1 MKFILR
7 ENLKTGMRLGRP
19 IYSKDG
25 TLLYNVGSRL
35 TEQGI
40 ISVNNFGVIGLYILE
55 EAEPV
60 PILSDEEIDL
70 ERFLIAGT
78 TKLYI
83 DWEKIR
89 SGMIPIY
96 LPSLVSEIVSK
107 YGDLDHKISFFQTI
121 RSSED
126 KRYKHCLSMA
136 ILCAMICSRMG
147 KRRSEMNTCVTTAL
161 LHDIGWLD
169 IPKELRDKT
178 DVELTEEEKKSLS
191 VEEYKSLQYLETKAN
206 NLPAIRQ
213 LMGQHFRM
221 RRMERF
227 GRLDPETR
235 SYSDATKILTVACAF
250 DRLTSMDIGKEP
262 VTELSA
268 VRIMRKDTDLFD
280 TPVLNALIDSV
291 NVLVSGCS
299 VKLTNG
305 LSGCVIKE
313 NPFYMAKPVVLLF
326 DNNEMLDLS
335 DVKKH
340 GTLAV
345 DDVVK
350 TLDNRWVIDRAFI
363 DAYMASL
370 KRKKQR

>member
-7 ENLKTGMRLGRP
+7 ENLRTGMRLARP

-40 ISVNNFGVIGLYILE
+40 SSVNNFGIIGLYILE
-55 EAEPV
+55 DAEPEPV
-60 PILSDEEIDL
+60 LSDEEIEM

-78 TKLYI
+78 TKLYS

-89 SGMIPIY
+89 EGRIPVY
-96 LPSLVSEIVSK
+96 LSSLVADIVSR
-107 YGDLDHKISFFQTI
+107 YGELDHKISFFQTI

-126 KRYKHCLSMA
+126 KQYKHCLSTA
-136 ILCAMICSRMG
+136 ILCALICKQMG
-147 KRRSEMNTCVTTAL
+147 KRRSETNTCVMAAL
-161 LHDIGWLD
+161 LHEIGWKD
-169 IPKELRDKT
+169 ISKELREKN
-178 DVELTEEEKKSLS
+178 DVELTEDEKKELS

-235 SYSDATKILTVACAF
+235 NYPEVTRILTVACAF
-250 DRLTSMDIGKEP
+250 DRMTSMDIGKEP

-268 VRIMRKDTDLFD
+268 VRIMRENTDLFH
-280 TPVLNALIDSV
+280 TAVVNALVESV

-299 VKLTNG
+299 VRLTNG

-313 NPFYMAKPVVLLF
+313 NRFYMAKPVVLLF

-340 GTLAV
+340 GNLAV
-345 DDVVK
+345 EDVVK
-350 TLDNRWVIDRAFI
+350 TLDNRWVIDRKFI

-370 KRKKQR
+370 KKKPR